1 MPTALLLL
9 LLNCAA
15 KAPPADATQVSLGI
29 TPPPQVSLELVAPV
43 LPGEARP
50 WQGPPITAPQR
61 AFDDAER
68 MLSRLLDGP
77 ASLEAG
83 FDVAEL
89 ILAQL
94 GAASGD
100 PALRAPAACRAG
112 DTYRLLAQTALTQK
126 LPGSIGALEASD
138 TRAALRA
145 SAEDVAALS
154 RGAYE
159 LVLTLPEPDPR
170 WVGHARWGAK
180 ELDHLMNPSPGASP

>member
-1 MPTALLLL
+1 MSHALLLL

-15 KAPPADATQVSLGI
+15 KAPPDDATPLGLGI
-29 TPPPQVSLELVAPV
+29 TPPPPVSLELVAPV
-43 LPGEARP
+43 MPGEGRP

-68 MLSRLLDGP
+68 LLARLLEGP

-89 ILAQL
+89 IIAQL
-94 GAASGD
+94 SVASGD

-112 DTYRLLAQTALTQK
+112 DTYRLLAQAALTQR
-126 LPGSIGALEASD
+126 LPGTMGALEASE
-138 TRAALRA
+138 TRVALRA
-145 SAEDVAALS
+145 SAEEVAALS

-159 LVLTLPEPDPR
+159 LVLTLSDADPR
-170 WVGHARWGAK
+170 WIGHARWGTK
-180 ELDHLMNPSPGASP
+180 ELDHLMNPSSGASP

>member
-15 KAPPADATQVSLGI
+15 KAPPADATPVSLGI

-43 LPGEARP
+43 MPGEGRP
-50 WQGPPITAPQR
+50 WQGPPITAAQR

-68 MLSRLLDGP
+68 MLGRLLDGP

-94 GAASGD
+94 GVASGD
-100 PALRAPAACRAG
+100 PNLRAPSACRAG
-112 DTYRLLAQTALTQK
+112 DTYRLLAQTALNQQ
-126 LPGSIGALEASD
+126 LPGAMGALEATE

-159 LVLTLPEPDPR
+159 LVLTFPEADPR

>member
-15 KAPPADATQVSLGI
+15 KAPPGDATEVSLGI

-89 ILAQL
+89 VLAQL
-94 GAASGD
+94 GVASGD
-100 PALRAPAACRAG
+100 
-112 DTYRLLAQTALTQK
+112 QK
-126 LPGSIGALEASD
+126 LPASMGAVDTSD

-145 SAEDVAALS
+145 SAEDVAVLS